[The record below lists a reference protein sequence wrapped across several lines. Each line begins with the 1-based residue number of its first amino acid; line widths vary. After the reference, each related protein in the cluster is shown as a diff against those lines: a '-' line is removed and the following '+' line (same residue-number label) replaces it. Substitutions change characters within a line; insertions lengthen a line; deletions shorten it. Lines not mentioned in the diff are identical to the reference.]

1 MLADVPIRQNVSN
14 AKFINASPPVVVD
27 KVRPAVRPVNDVINN
42 INTNAV
48 LFMVIGLQINKW

>member
-1 MLADVPIRQNVSN
+1 MLADVPNKQNVSN

-48 LFMVIGLQINKW
+48 FFIVYYLRIK

>member
-48 LFMVIGLQINKW
+48 FFIVYYLRIK

>member
-1 MLADVPIRQNVSN
+1 MLADVPIRQNVSK

-48 LFMVIGLQINKW
+48 FFIVYYLRIK

>member
-27 KVRPAVRPVNDVINN
+27 KVRPAIKPVNDVINN

-48 LFMVIGLQINKW
+48 VFMVIGL